1 MSNGPL
7 KLRRRCQAVIDQFE
21 LPHALSVE
29 GLCHHLAAQRARP
42 LRLHPLPAEA
52 AATGACG
59 LWLATDAEDHIFYE
73 RRTVPLHQEH
83 IVLHEIGHLLFN
95 HRTVAVDGGTGWDI
109 LLPDLDPRAVRRLL
123 GRTSY
128 ATEQE
133 QEAELFASILGTR
146 INEPHRQRPGGILGR
161 LEAAMGVDSPYTTS

>member
-1 MSNGPL
+1 MRGIHQALFNRFTQWHQ
-7 KLRRRCQAVIDQFE
+7 LRQPGGGTR
-21 LPHALSVE
+21 
-29 GLCHHLAAQRARP
+29 CHHLAAQRARP

-95 HRTVAVDGGTGWDI
+95 HRTVAVDGGTG
-109 LLPDLDPRAVRRLL
+109 
-123 GRTSY
+123 
-128 ATEQE
+128 
-133 QEAELFASILGTR
+133 
-146 INEPHRQRPGGILGR
+146 
-161 LEAAMGVDSPYTTS
+161 